1 MNYSTSLSLRITG
14 FAAAVVA
21 AALVR
26 AAGAEVFVDVGVND
40 TNIQADIP
48 TLPEKV
54 ETDTSG
60 LHLGLGFRRELT
72 QGSIGARLE
81 LDDLD
86 GELLLAV
93 RAFDWRRHVSERFA
107 LTAFAGAARLDLDTP
122 AYGWYLGGGVQLKDL
137 WPRWNL
143 GVDLRFGDKLARDNV
158 LPTDPQGG
166 NRPDTFYDLT
176 GVSVYFGRGF

>member
-1 MNYSTSLSLRITG
+1 MNNSATLPLRITG

-21 AALVR
+21 AAIAR
-26 AAGAEVFVDVGVND
+26 AASAEIFVDFGYND
-40 TNIQADIP
+40 TSIEADIA
-48 TLPEKV
+48 TLPDKL
-54 ETDTSG
+54 ETDAGG

-86 GELLLAV
+86 GESLISV
-93 RAFDWRRHVSERFA
+93 RAFDYRRHLSERFA

-137 WPRWNL
+137 WPRWSL
-143 GVDLRFGDKLARDNV
+143 GLDLRLGDKLARDNF
-158 LPTDPQGG
+158 DPLAP
-166 NRPDTFYDLT
+166 RPDDFYDLT
-176 GVSVYFGRGF
+176 GFALYLSRGF